1 MIVINLDELLIRIKK
16 IHLIVFATISII
28 LGFIFNV
35 CNDIRFSIVHEIV
48 LTGLTCSQIIIIK
61 KHIVDMKTV
70 HIETTNTIIH
80 GCFERHNS
88 KQSSICPLAL
98 ILLVSL
104 FFSICIIALNY
115 LPLSPLGIYGG
126 ILGLITLLFGL
137 YGYLQYILSLAL
149 LYDIKKRIN
158 YSTEY
163 PGKQNWFKKM
173 NQITH
178 RLSTSFLIFGVL
190 YILEYSLL
198 IPNNTIIFHD
208 SNVVLNAHNNI
219 LFIISWASILFLIVL
234 AFPILVVIRNHL
246 LKSIIDVWKKDKIEQ
261 IQLKTLDAVSK
272 LNTNLDSDNITKIST
287 VIDIYQNLQNTV
299 NNMAVY
305 SITSNTFVI
314 GFTTVLNVSISIL
327 TIISQLIE
335 LFP

>member
-35 CNDIRFSIVHEIV
+35 CNDIRFSIFHEIV

-80 GCFERHNS
+80 GCLERHNS

-104 FFSICIIALNY
+104 FFSICIIVLNY

-126 ILGLITLLFGL
+126 ILALVTLLFGL

-163 PGKQNWFKKM
+163 PGKQNWFKK
-173 NQITH
+173 NE
-178 RLSTSFLIFGVL
+178 S
-190 YILEYSLL
+190 
-198 IPNNTIIFHD
+198 NN
-208 SNVVLNAHNNI
+208 A
-219 LFIISWASILFLIVL
+219 
-234 AFPILVVIRNHL
+234 
-246 LKSIIDVWKKDKIEQ
+246 
-261 IQLKTLDAVSK
+261 
-272 LNTNLDSDNITKIST
+272 
-287 VIDIYQNLQNTV
+287 
-299 NNMAVY
+299 
-305 SITSNTFVI
+305 
-314 GFTTVLNVSISIL
+314 
-327 TIISQLIE
+327 
-335 LFP
+335 